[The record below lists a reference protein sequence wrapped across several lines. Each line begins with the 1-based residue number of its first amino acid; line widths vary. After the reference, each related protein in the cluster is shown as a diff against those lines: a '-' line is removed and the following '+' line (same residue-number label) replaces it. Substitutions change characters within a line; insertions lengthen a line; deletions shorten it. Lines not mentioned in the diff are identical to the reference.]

1 MLDDTNGNE
10 SIKRRELARK
20 MKVSGANKGKKEKRA
35 HLLENQLSG
44 WVMGR
49 VKKNI
54 RELELAGAAMEMQHA
69 FAPLQRCCIHYTR
82 QMLTLN
88 TQKETQNTQ
97 REGEREHSTGMEKSI
112 FTFCPCP
119 GFSPP

>member
-1 MLDDTNGNE
+1 
-10 SIKRRELARK
+10 
-20 MKVSGANKGKKEKRA
+20 
-35 HLLENQLSG
+35 
-44 WVMGR
+44 MGR
-49 VKKNI
+49 VIKNI

>member
-1 MLDDTNGNE
+1 
-10 SIKRRELARK
+10 
-20 MKVSGANKGKKEKRA
+20 
-35 HLLENQLSG
+35 
-44 WVMGR
+44 MGR

-88 TQKETQNTQ
+88 TQKETQNTE
-97 REGEREHSTGMEKSI
+97 REREHSTGMEKSI